1 MLLKGPEPLIGVEL
15 QTHLTKQLMGNKPF
29 FQLDL
34 ELERKSTDYNFPL
47 LFHLESVLV
56 QKRL

>member
-1 MLLKGPEPLIGVEL
+1 
-15 QTHLTKQLMGNKPF
+15 MGNKPF

-34 ELERKSTDYNFPL
+34 ELERKSTDYNYPL

-56 QKRL
+56 QERF